1 MENLKTKI
9 QFLVNLYKSRN
20 LPQAEAYAKKIL
32 RENPNIVFLYNILG
46 LILNDLHKIDDAID
60 CFQRGL
66 QINPEN
72 KDNAL
77 IYNNLGSIYF
87 YRENYFEAENCYKKA
102 IEINRQHSEAF
113 NNLGNL
119 FIKQNKYEEG
129 INYYKKAIH
138 INNNF
143 IAASYNIAI
152 AYKNIGNFSESK
164 KYLTQV
170 IKIKKNFF
178 TAHRTLSE
186 ITKYEKG
193 NEHLKMM
200 LSAYE
205 DNKKEKKKNAEIAFA
220 IGKAYNDIKD
230 YQKSYSY
237 YSEGNKIRKK
247 YILFS
252 KDKELD
258 EFKQIKKIF
267 NEDFLKKYN
276 IKNKDSSIIFIVG
289 MPRSGTTLVEQ
300 IISSH
305 SKVYAGDELNILPEL
320 INKKFKNISNMS
332 NCDSE
337 ILVNLSG
344 EYLNFVKK
352 ISNNSEKITDKLP
365 INFKWIGLIRSIFPN
380 SKVVHCVRNPKD
392 VCFSIYKNYFTNN
405 KLNFAYDIDDIVFF
419 FNLYSD
425 LMIYWKKL
433 IPNFIIDVDYE
444 DLVSDS
450 NSQIKKLIKLL
461 DLNWDEKCI
470 KFYEN
475 KRPIKTASDTQVRQS
490 IYKSSINTWKNF
502 EDKFLK
508 SFKNLKY

>member
-1 MENLKTKI
+1 
-9 QFLVNLYKSRN
+9 
-20 LPQAEAYAKKIL
+20 
-32 RENPNIVFLYNILG
+32 
-46 LILNDLHKIDDAID
+46 
-60 CFQRGL
+60 
-66 QINPEN
+66 
-72 KDNAL
+72 
-77 IYNNLGSIYF
+77 
-87 YRENYFEAENCYKKA
+87 
-102 IEINRQHSEAF
+102 
-113 NNLGNL
+113 
-119 FIKQNKYEEG
+119 
-129 INYYKKAIH
+129 
-138 INNNF
+138 
-143 IAASYNIAI
+143 
-152 AYKNIGNFSESK
+152 
-164 KYLTQV
+164 
-170 IKIKKNFF
+170 
-178 TAHRTLSE
+178 
-186 ITKYEKG
+186 
-193 NEHLKMM
+193 
-200 LSAYE
+200 
-205 DNKKEKKKNAEIAFA
+205 
-220 IGKAYNDIKD
+220 
-230 YQKSYSY
+230 
-237 YSEGNKIRKK
+237 
-247 YILFS
+247 
-252 KDKELD
+252 
-258 EFKQIKKIF
+258 
-267 NEDFLKKYN
+267 
-276 IKNKDSSIIFIVG
+276 

-392 VCFSIYKNYFTNN
+392 VCFSIYKNYFTSN

-461 DLNWDEKCI
+461 DLNWDDKCI

-475 KRPIKTASDTQVRQS
+475 KRPIKTASDTQARQS